1 MSPATQTALSHK
13 SRKASSSPTQLVDW
27 TGLICRQLEVSYHVA
42 DWQVLTAY
50 PMTSLVPDEGKTR
63 LRWFLRV
70 KQGGSVEDLM
80 TGTES
85 SGLFVE
91 FL

>member
-1 MSPATQTALSHK
+1 
-13 SRKASSSPTQLVDW
+13 
-27 TGLICRQLEVSYHVA
+27 
-42 DWQVLTAY
+42 
-50 PMTSLVPDEGKTR
+50 MTNLMPDEGKTR

-70 KQGGSVEDLM
+70 KKGGSVEDLM

-91 FL
+91 FLWVEMGLMPYRGDD

>member
-1 MSPATQTALSHK
+1 
-13 SRKASSSPTQLVDW
+13 
-27 TGLICRQLEVSYHVA
+27 
-42 DWQVLTAY
+42 
-50 PMTSLVPDEGKTR
+50 MTSLVPDEGKTR